1 MSREFRT
8 VERELT
14 FDEISYRFCIQSG
27 PEAWRDLA
35 RKLVAL
41 DTDRFI
47 VVADGGL
54 AQPAVREVAACIG
67 KVAPVVPLSVVTNE
81 SAKNLA
87 TIDALAE
94 QAITAGATRRS
105 VVIAL
110 GGGLAG
116 NVAGLLA
123 ALLYRG
129 VRLVH
134 LPTTLLAM
142 SDSVLSLKQAV
153 NSRYG
158 KNHLGTFHPPVLVWN
173 QLDFLDSL
181 PAASIRSALCETI
194 KNVLG
199 IVPERYNEL
208 AGKLRTD
215 ARYSKAELTELIELC
230 VAAKSQVMRCDST
243 EKHEALVL
251 EYGHTVGHAIE
262 LVSHGDVPHG
272 FAIGLGLLV
281 AARVSVEL
289 GYLDPADEAAH
300 RRLLELNGAPTLM
313 PDGLDLEAVMDAVR
327 LDNKRGYIPHSD
339 GKCDMV
345 LLDALGRPHHTGES
359 LMTQVDEGVIRSA
372 IQSVLTINSS
382 ATASA
387 SAPASAA
394 VA

>member
-1 MSREFRT
+1 MLQGEEFPLSLEFRAL
-8 VERELT
+8 ERELT
-14 FDEISYRFCIQSG
+14 FDEVSYRFCIHSG
-27 PEAWRDLA
+27 PDAWRDLA

-41 DTDRFI
+41 EADRFL

-54 AQPAVREVAACIG
+54 AQPAVREVATCIG
-67 KVAPVVPLSVVTNE
+67 DVAPVVPLPVVTNE

-94 QAITAGATRRS
+94 RAITAGATRRS

-158 KNHLGTFHPPVLVWN
+158 KNHLGTFHPPALVWN

-199 IVPERYNEL
+199 IVPERYDEL
-208 AGKLRTD
+208 AGRLRPD

-230 VAAKSQVMRCDST
+230 VAAKCHVMRHDST

-262 LVSHGDVPHG
+262 LVSQGRVPHG

-281 AARVSVEL
+281 AARVSVDL
-289 GYLDPADEAAH
+289 GQLDRADEAAH
-300 RRLLELNGAPTLM
+300 RRLLELNGAPVVM
-313 PDGLDLEAVMDAVR
+313 PDGLDLDAVMDAVR
-327 LDNKRGYIPHSD
+327 LDNKRGYLPHTE

-345 LLDALGRPHHTGES
+345 LLDALGRPHRTGES
-359 LMTQVDEGVIRSA
+359 LMTQVDEDVIRSA
-372 IQSVLTINSS
+372 IQSVF
-382 ATASA
+382 AAD
-387 SAPASAA
+387 PAA
-394 VA
+394 VVA